1 MASPPDIQVTTSV
14 SDSNFDAVVLVLT
27 PSDSLLSQFPAEAR
41 LAVESLLQKDN
52 AAKSGVSFLTLKSIP
67 SGRLVVSPSGPLNRD
82 VDDVRRLTD
91 AAESGIRRALASGA
105 RKPLLVAP
113 ARISLQGFEDALLA
127 ATLGALHAI
136 YMPLEVCEAKANFG
150 SKGAKETT
158 KVDLMGIF
166 VERDA
171 EMWRNGVVE
180 LARAIECGR
189 NVARDIGGS
198 DPERMAAP
206 RVAEYVAEIFA
217 DKGSKVKVKIIS
229 DRKEI
234 ERNYPCYA
242 AVDRSASKVPRH
254 AGRVIWLEY
263 EGSGPIES
271 TLFLVGKGI
280 TYDTGGADIKAGGVM
295 AGMHRDKCGAAT
307 VAGFFKTLDT
317 VRPKNIK
324 VVGGLAM
331 CRNSV
336 GSECYV
342 ADELITSR
350 AGVRLRVG
358 NTDAEGRMAM
368 VDLLCHAKEMAVSA
382 VNPHLMTIATLTGHA
397 IIAMGPKY
405 TIAMENGPAKRK
417 AMARNLQAVGDT
429 VADPFEISTIRR
441 EDYEFNKGPSEY
453 EDILQCNNAPSSRT
467 PRGHQIPASFM
478 IVTSGLDKHGV
489 DSASPLPY
497 VHLDI
502 AGSSGPFP
510 GIPTGAPIPT
520 MTKYFMGL

>member
-1 MASPPDIQVTTSV
+1 VTTSIV
-14 SDSNFDAVVLVLT
+14 DAAFDCVVLVLT
-27 PSDSLLSQFPAEAR
+27 PADSALIDKLPVEAR
-41 LAVESLLQKDN
+41 KAVELLLRNDKS
-52 AAKSGVSFLTLKSIP
+52 AAEKISFLTPTSIP

-82 VDDVRRLTD
+82 VDDVRRLSD
-91 AAESGIRRALASGA
+91 AACAGVQRALAAGA
-105 RKPLLVAP
+105 RRPLLVSP
-113 ARISLQGFEDALLA
+113 ARVSLPGFEDALLA
-127 ATLGALHAI
+127 ATLGALHAT
-136 YMPLEVCEAKANFG
+136 YVPLEVREARSKFG
-150 SKGAKETT
+150 STGPKETA
-158 KVDLMGIF
+158 KVDSMGIF
-166 VERDA
+166 VEKEA
-171 EMWRNGVVE
+171 GMWRDGVVE
-180 LARAIECGR
+180 LARAIEAGR
-189 NVARDIGGS
+189 IVARDIGGS

-206 RVAEYVAEIFA
+206 RVADYVQDIFS
-217 DKGSKVKVKIIS
+217 DEKTKVKVKTIS
-229 DRKEI
+229 DRAEF
-234 ERNYPCYA
+234 ERSYPCYA
-242 AVDRSASKVPRH
+242 AVDRCASKVPRH

-263 EGSGPIES
+263 EGCGTIES

-307 VAGFFKTLDT
+307 VAGFFKTLDI
-317 VRPKNIK
+317 VKPKNIK
-324 VVGGLAM
+324 VVGGLAL

-342 ADELITSR
+342 SDELITSR

-368 VDLLCHAKEMAVSA
+368 VDLLCHAKEMALEA

-417 AMARNLQAVGDT
+417 AMARNMQAVGET

-453 EDILQCNNAPSSRT
+453 EDILQCNNAPSTRT

-478 IVTSGLDKHGV
+478 IVTSGLVKHGV

-510 GIPTGAPIPT
+510 GVPTGAPIPT
-520 MTKYFMGL
+520 MAKYFMGL